1 MANDRI
7 SKRKP
12 EKKKKKKKKNKKKK
26 HNKKKKNNNK
36 NENKNKNKNENKM
49 KKEKDNRVVSFSR
62 APVRALCYAALGLA
76 LLVRPDAGVEVPAGQ
91 PKQFK
96 QPKQAM

>member
-1 MANDRI
+1 LANDRI

-12 EKKKKKKKKNKKKK
+12 EKKKKKKKK
-26 HNKKKKNNNK
+26 KKKNNNK
-36 NENKNKNKNENKM
+36 NENKNKNKM

-62 APVRALCYAALGLA
+62 APVRALGYAALGLA

>member
-1 MANDRI
+1 LANDRI

-12 EKKKKKKKKNKKKK
+12 EKKKKKKKK
-26 HNKKKKNNNK
+26 KKKNNNK
-36 NENKNKNKNENKM
+36 NENKNKNKNEKKNKN

-62 APVRALCYAALGLA
+62 APVRALGYAALGLA

-96 QPKQAM
+96 QAM

>member
-12 EKKKKKKKKNKKKK
+12 EKKKKKKKKKKK
-26 HNKKKKNNNK
+26 
-36 NENKNKNKNENKM
+36 EEEEE
-49 KKEKDNRVVSFSR
+49 EKDNRVVSFSR
-62 APVRALCYAALGLA
+62 APVRALGYAALCLA